1 MKVQTLA
8 SKLPSAL
15 VICTKDRAPRVKTL
29 LEALNEFPS
38 IPKTIVVVDSSADSL
53 TESNC
58 KLLDADFVT
67 ELVYLRALPGA
78 AHQKNVGLDYLEERF
93 ALEDLKAVHF
103 LDDDCIPVSNYFATC
118 LDIFDTR
125 TDAVVVGGFDK
136 NLTKSKRSRLR
147 DLLLLS
153 KGCQDGLLLRSGI
166 CLVPFPTDNLKQ
178 VDWVPGGMQN
188 FRWSAARVTRFD
200 GRVRIYGDEVEIQL
214 RLAAFGSAYVSS
226 GMAVDHAS
234 ETIAKDSQRVE
245 QSYMDGFRW
254 VLARKYPG
262 RVSKVAVIYT
272 TFALMAGEAIRGLL
286 SNDRL
291 ARTRFQ
297 GHVDF
302 LVRLIKGDQLQQYVA
317 HQGSGPFVSDP
328 RD

>member
-1 MKVQTLA
+1 MQ
-8 SKLPSAL
+8 KLL
-15 VICTKDRAPRVKTL
+15 KTL
-29 LEALNEFPS
+29 SEFPS
-38 IPKTIVVVDSSADSL
+38 IPQTIVVVDSSADSL
-53 TESNC
+53 TESSC
-58 KLLDADFVT
+58 KLLQANFAT

-78 AHQKNVGLDYLEERF
+78 AHQKNVGLDYLEKRF
-93 ALEDLKAVHF
+93 ELEELKAVHF
-103 LDDDCIPVSNYFATC
+103 LDDDCIPIANYFATC

-125 TDAVVVGGFDK
+125 ADAVVVGGFDK

-153 KGCQDGLLLRSGI
+153 NGSQDGILLRSGI
-166 CLVPFPTDNLKQ
+166 CLVPFPTEDLKQ

-254 VLARKYPG
+254 VLARRYPG
-262 RVSKVAVIYT
+262 RVSKVAVIYST
-272 TFALMAGEAIRGLL
+272 LALIAGEAIRGWV
-286 SNDRL
+286 NGDGL
-291 ARTRFQ
+291 ARTRFR

-302 LVRLIKGDQLQQYVA
+302 LGRLISGQQLQQYVA
-317 HQGSGPFVSDP
+317 HEGSGPFVGAP
-328 RD
+328 RL